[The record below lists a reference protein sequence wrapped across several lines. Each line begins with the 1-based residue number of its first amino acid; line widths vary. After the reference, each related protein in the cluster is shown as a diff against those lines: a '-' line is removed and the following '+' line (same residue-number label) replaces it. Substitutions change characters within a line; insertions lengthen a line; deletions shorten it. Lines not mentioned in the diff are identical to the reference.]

1 MIVDLS
7 MPPAVEPVEIS
18 GIVRID
24 LESLEQQVNA
34 RKDKRAAEVPK
45 VESVITRELD
55 RLQVWARQ
63 QALRPLVADLRRKV
77 EAIRQTELARAQ
89 AELAEGKLLDGDAL
103 ERISRRLLEQVLA
116 IPLAT
121 LEDGNIPLDPTQA
134 QYLRRLFALDHGV
147 TPCP

>member
-1 MIVDLS
+1 M
-7 MPPAVEPVEIS
+7 
-18 GIVRID
+18 
-24 LESLEQQVNA
+24 
-34 RKDKRAAEVPK
+34 
-45 VESVITRELD
+45 ESVITRELD
-55 RLQVWARQ
+55 RLQAWARQ

-89 AELAEGKLLDGDAL
+89 AELADGKLLAGDAL
-103 ERISRRLLEQVLA
+103 DRISRRLLEQVLA

-147 TPCP
+147 RPCP